1 MTTEKL
7 IKIQKDLKAP
17 KNQYNSF
24 GKYNYRSAEDILEA
38 VKPLL
43 IKEDLLMTISD
54 EVVLIGSK
62 NYVKASVQI
71 IGKDFNHSVSAFA
84 RESETRKGMDDSQ
97 ITGATASYA
106 RKYALNGM
114 FCIDD
119 TKDADSMDKI
129 APKIESK
136 IEAKKE
142 YPKDD
147 KNWINDKQVNE
158 ACERIAKGEHDLIDK
173 LKETFKISKANFAKL
188 VDAKN
193 ADNQDIFPDEQEES
207 PF

>member
-1 MTTEKL
+1 
-7 IKIQKDLKAP
+7 
-17 KNQYNSF
+17 
-24 GKYNYRSAEDILEA
+24 
-38 VKPLL
+38 
-43 IKEDLLMTISD
+43 MTISEKLLTIQKKVGKISKESTNPFFKSKYFD
-54 EVVLIGSK
+54 INTLLEHVTPILNEHGLIITQPLNGLSVESVITDIESGEFITSALVLPELSDPQKIGSCITYYRRYTLQSLLALQSEDDDG
-62 NYVKASVQI
+62 NKAS
-71 IGKDFNHSVSAFA
+71 K
-84 RESETRKGMDDSQ
+84 
-97 ITGATASYA
+97 
-106 RKYALNGM
+106 
-114 FCIDD
+114 
-119 TKDADSMDKI
+119 
-129 APKIESK
+129 P
-136 IEAKKE
+136 EAKKE